1 MGEIVI
7 ASACRT
13 AIGTFGGTLK
23 DVPAAE
29 LGAIVVKEAVKRAG
43 IKPEMVD
50 EVIFGN
56 VLQAGLGQNIA
67 RQVTLKAGLPIET
80 TAMTI
85 NIVCGSGLKSV
96 ALAANQILAGES
108 EIVVCGGTENM
119 SAAPYAIPS
128 ARWGARM
135 NNSKM
140 IDVMVN
146 DGLWDAFNQYHMG
159 ITAENVAEKYGI
171 TREMQDEFAV
181 ASQSKAEAAIK
192 AGKFKDE
199 IVPVVI
205 HGKKGDTVFDTDE
218 HPKFGTTL
226 EKVAKLKPAFKRDG
240 GTVTAANASG
250 INDSAAA
257 LVVMSKE
264 KADEL
269 GIKPLATIVSYATG
283 GVDPSIMG
291 VGPVPAVTK
300 AMARANMT
308 VDDFDLIEANEA
320 FAAQSLA
327 VAQDLK
333 FDMSKVV
340 LLLLAIQ
347 LVHQV
352 PESLL
357 HYYMK
362 CRREKT
368 PIQVLLHCV
377 SVVARA
383 RLLSLKNNSFSSN
396 IHRG

>member
-119 SAAPYAIPS
+119 SAAPYAVPS

-300 AMARANMT
+300 ALARANMT
-308 VDDFDLIEANEA
+308 VDDLDLIEANEA

-333 FDMSKVV
+333 FDMSKVNV
-340 LLLLAIQ
+340 NGGAIA
-347 LVHQV
+347 L
-352 PESLL
+352 
-357 HYYMK
+357 
-362 CRREKT
+362 
-368 PIQVLLHCV
+368 
-377 SVVARA
+377 
-383 RLLSLKNNSFSSN
+383 
-396 IHRG
+396 G

>member
-146 DGLWDAFNQYHMG
+146 EGLWDAFNQYHMG

-205 HGKKGDTVFDTDE
+205 HGKQGDTVFDTDE

-333 FDMSKVV
+333 FDMSKVNV
-340 LLLLAIQ
+340 NGGAIALGHPIGASGARILVTLLYEMQKREDAHTGLATLCIGGGQ
-347 LVHQV
+347 GQALIV
-352 PESLL
+352 
-357 HYYMK
+357 K
-362 CRREKT
+362 K
-368 PIQVLLHCV
+368 
-377 SVVARA
+377 
-383 RLLSLKNNSFSSN
+383 
-396 IHRG
+396 

>member
-1 MGEIVI
+1 MKKVVIV
-7 ASACRT
+7 SACRT
-13 AIGTFGGTLK
+13 AIGAFGGTLK

-29 LGAIVVKEAVKRAG
+29 LGALVVKDAVSRAG
-43 IKPEMVD
+43 IKPEQVD

-56 VLQAGLGQNIA
+56 VLQAGLGQNVA

-80 TAMTI
+80 TAVTI

-96 ALAANQILAGES
+96 AMAANQILAGES

-119 SAAPYAIPS
+119 SAAPYAIPT

-135 NNSKM
+135 NNNK
-140 IDVMVN
+140 IVDVMVN

-218 HPKFGTTL
+218 HPKFGTTI

-333 FDMSKVV
+333 FDMSKVNV
-340 LLLLAIQ
+340 NGGAIALGHPIGASGARILVTLLYEMQKREDAHTGLATLCIGGGQ
-347 LVHQV
+347 GQALIV
-352 PESLL
+352 
-357 HYYMK
+357 K
-362 CRREKT
+362 K
-368 PIQVLLHCV
+368 
-377 SVVARA
+377 
-383 RLLSLKNNSFSSN
+383 
-396 IHRG
+396 

>member
-108 EIVVCGGTENM
+108 EIGVCGGTENM
-119 SAAPYAIPS
+119 SAAPYAVPS

-300 AMARANMT
+300 ALARANMT
-308 VDDFDLIEANEA
+308 VDDLDLIEANEA

-333 FDMSKVV
+333 FDMSKVNV
-340 LLLLAIQ
+340 NGGAIALGHPIGASGARILVTLLYEMQKREDAHTGLATLCIGGGQ
-347 LVHQV
+347 GQALIV
-352 PESLL
+352 
-357 HYYMK
+357 K
-362 CRREKT
+362 K
-368 PIQVLLHCV
+368 
-377 SVVARA
+377 
-383 RLLSLKNNSFSSN
+383 
-396 IHRG
+396 

>member
-56 VLQAGLGQNIA
+56 VLQAGLGQNVA

-119 SAAPYAIPS
+119 SAAPYAVPS

-308 VDDFDLIEANEA
+308 IDDLDLIEANEA

-333 FDMSKVV
+333 FDMSKVNV
-340 LLLLAIQ
+340 NGGAIALGHPIGASGARILVTLLYELQKREDAHTGLATLCIGGGQ
-347 LVHQV
+347 GQALIV
-352 PESLL
+352 
-357 HYYMK
+357 K
-362 CRREKT
+362 K
-368 PIQVLLHCV
+368 
-377 SVVARA
+377 
-383 RLLSLKNNSFSSN
+383 
-396 IHRG
+396 

>member
-333 FDMSKVV
+333 FDMSKVNV
-340 LLLLAIQ
+340 NGGAIALGHPIGASGARILVTLLYEMQKREDAHTGLATLCIAGGQ
-347 LVHQV
+347 GQALIV
-352 PESLL
+352 
-357 HYYMK
+357 K
-362 CRREKT
+362 K
-368 PIQVLLHCV
+368 
-377 SVVARA
+377 
-383 RLLSLKNNSFSSN
+383 
-396 IHRG
+396 

>member
-1 MGEIVI
+1 MKKVVIV
-7 ASACRT
+7 SACRT
-13 AIGTFGGTLK
+13 AIGAFGGTLK

-29 LGAIVVKEAVKRAG
+29 LGALVVKEAVSRAG
-43 IKPEMVD
+43 IKPEQVD

-56 VLQAGLGQNIA
+56 VLQAGLGQNVA

-80 TAMTI
+80 TAVTI

-96 ALAANQILAGES
+96 AMAANQILAGES

-119 SAAPYAIPS
+119 SAAPYAVPS

-226 EKVAKLKPAFKRDG
+226 EKVAQLKPAFKRDG

-250 INDSAAA
+250 INDSAAG
-257 LVVMSKE
+257 LVVMSEE

-308 VDDFDLIEANEA
+308 IDDIDLIEANEA

-333 FDMSKVV
+333 FDMSKVNV
-340 LLLLAIQ
+340 NGGAIALGHPIGASGARILVTLLYEMQKREDAHTGLATLCIGGGQ
-347 LVHQV
+347 GQALIV
-352 PESLL
+352 
-357 HYYMK
+357 K
-362 CRREKT
+362 K
-368 PIQVLLHCV
+368 
-377 SVVARA
+377 
-383 RLLSLKNNSFSSN
+383 
-396 IHRG
+396 

>member
-333 FDMSKVV
+333 FDMSKVNV
-340 LLLLAIQ
+340 NGGAIALGHPIGASGARILVTLIYEMQKREDAQTGLATLCIGGGQ
-347 LVHQV
+347 GQALIV
-352 PESLL
+352 
-357 HYYMK
+357 K
-362 CRREKT
+362 K
-368 PIQVLLHCV
+368 
-377 SVVARA
+377 
-383 RLLSLKNNSFSSN
+383 
-396 IHRG
+396 

>member
-43 IKPEMVD
+43 IKPEMVV

-119 SAAPYAIPS
+119 SAAPYAVPS

-218 HPKFGTTL
+218 HPKFGTTI

-333 FDMSKVV
+333 FDMSKVNV
-340 LLLLAIQ
+340 NGGAIALGHPIGASGARILVTLLYEMQKREDAHTGLATLCIGGGQ
-347 LVHQV
+347 GQALIV
-352 PESLL
+352 
-357 HYYMK
+357 K
-362 CRREKT
+362 K
-368 PIQVLLHCV
+368 
-377 SVVARA
+377 
-383 RLLSLKNNSFSSN
+383 
-396 IHRG
+396 

>member
-333 FDMSKVV
+333 FDMSKVNV
-340 LLLLAIQ
+340 NGGAIALGHPIGASGARILVTLLYEMQKREDAHTGLATLCIGGGMGCSTI
-347 LVHQV
+347 V
-352 PESLL
+352 E
-357 HYYMK
+357 
-362 CRREKT
+362 RD
-368 PIQVLLHCV
+368 
-377 SVVARA
+377 
-383 RLLSLKNNSFSSN
+383 
-396 IHRG
+396 

>member
-119 SAAPYAIPS
+119 SAAPYAVPS

-308 VDDFDLIEANEA
+308 IDDIDLVEANEA

-333 FDMSKVV
+333 FDMSKVNV
-340 LLLLAIQ
+340 NGGAIALGHPIGASGARILVTLLYELQKREDAHTGLATLCIGGGQ
-347 LVHQV
+347 GQALIV
-352 PESLL
+352 
-357 HYYMK
+357 K
-362 CRREKT
+362 K
-368 PIQVLLHCV
+368 
-377 SVVARA
+377 
-383 RLLSLKNNSFSSN
+383 
-396 IHRG
+396 

>member
-1 MGEIVI
+1 MKKVVIV
-7 ASACRT
+7 SACRT
-13 AIGTFGGTLK
+13 AIGAFGGTLK

-29 LGAIVVKEAVKRAG
+29 LGALVVKEAVSRAG
-43 IKPEMVD
+43 IKPEQVD

-56 VLQAGLGQNIA
+56 VLQAGLGQNVA

-80 TAMTI
+80 TAVTI

-96 ALAANQILAGES
+96 AMAANQILAGES

-119 SAAPYAIPS
+119 SAAPYAIPT

-135 NNSKM
+135 NNNK
-140 IDVMVN
+140 IVDVMVN

-308 VDDFDLIEANEA
+308 VDDLDLIEANEA

-333 FDMSKVV
+333 FDMSKVNV
-340 LLLLAIQ
+340 NGGAIALGHPIGASGARILVTLLYEMQKREDAHTGLATLCIGGGQ
-347 LVHQV
+347 GQALIV
-352 PESLL
+352 
-357 HYYMK
+357 K
-362 CRREKT
+362 K
-368 PIQVLLHCV
+368 
-377 SVVARA
+377 
-383 RLLSLKNNSFSSN
+383 
-396 IHRG
+396 

>member
-171 TREMQDEFAV
+171 TREMQKQLSKQ
-181 ASQSKAEAAIK
+181 ASSK
-192 AGKFKDE
+192 
-199 IVPVVI
+199 
-205 HGKKGDTVFDTDE
+205 
-218 HPKFGTTL
+218 
-226 EKVAKLKPAFKRDG
+226 
-240 GTVTAANASG
+240 
-250 INDSAAA
+250 
-257 LVVMSKE
+257 
-264 KADEL
+264 
-269 GIKPLATIVSYATG
+269 
-283 GVDPSIMG
+283 
-291 VGPVPAVTK
+291 
-300 AMARANMT
+300 
-308 VDDFDLIEANEA
+308 
-320 FAAQSLA
+320 
-327 VAQDLK
+327 
-333 FDMSKVV
+333 
-340 LLLLAIQ
+340 
-347 LVHQV
+347 
-352 PESLL
+352 
-357 HYYMK
+357 MK
-362 CRREKT
+362 
-368 PIQVLLHCV
+368 
-377 SVVARA
+377 
-383 RLLSLKNNSFSSN
+383 SFL
-396 IHRG
+396 

>member
-119 SAAPYAIPS
+119 SAAPYAVPS

-218 HPKFGTTL
+218 HPKFGTTI
-226 EKVAKLKPAFKRDG
+226 EKVAKLKTAFKRDG

-308 VDDFDLIEANEA
+308 IDDIDLVEANEA

-333 FDMSKVV
+333 FDMSKVNV
-340 LLLLAIQ
+340 NGGAIALGHPIGASGARILVTLLYELQKREDAHTGLATLCIGGGQ
-347 LVHQV
+347 GQALIV
-352 PESLL
+352 
-357 HYYMK
+357 K
-362 CRREKT
+362 K
-368 PIQVLLHCV
+368 
-377 SVVARA
+377 
-383 RLLSLKNNSFSSN
+383 
-396 IHRG
+396 

>member
-226 EKVAKLKPAFKRDG
+226 EKVAKLKPAFKKDG

-333 FDMSKVV
+333 FDMSKVNV
-340 LLLLAIQ
+340 NGGAIALGHPIGASGARILVTLLYEMQKREDSHTGLATLCIGGGQ
-347 LVHQV
+347 GQALIV
-352 PESLL
+352 
-357 HYYMK
+357 K
-362 CRREKT
+362 K
-368 PIQVLLHCV
+368 
-377 SVVARA
+377 
-383 RLLSLKNNSFSSN
+383 
-396 IHRG
+396 

>member
-56 VLQAGLGQNIA
+56 VLQAGLGQNVA

-333 FDMSKVV
+333 FDMSKVNV
-340 LLLLAIQ
+340 NGGAIALGHPIGASGARILITLL
-347 LVHQV
+347 
-352 PESLL
+352 
-357 HYYMK
+357 Y
-362 CRREKT
+362 
-368 PIQVLLHCV
+368 
-377 SVVARA
+377 
-383 RLLSLKNNSFSSN
+383 
-396 IHRG
+396 

>member
-56 VLQAGLGQNIA
+56 VLQAGLGQNVA

-80 TAMTI
+80 TAVTI

-96 ALAANQILAGES
+96 AMAANQILAGES

-333 FDMSKVV
+333 FDMSKVNV
-340 LLLLAIQ
+340 NGGAIALGHPIGASGARILVTLLYEMQKREDAKKGLATLCIGGGQ
-347 LVHQV
+347 GQALIV
-352 PESLL
+352 
-357 HYYMK
+357 
-362 CRREKT
+362 EK
-368 PIQVLLHCV
+368 
-377 SVVARA
+377 A
-383 RLLSLKNNSFSSN
+383 
-396 IHRG
+396 

>member
-67 RQVTLKAGLPIET
+67 RQVTLRAGLPIET

-333 FDMSKVV
+333 FDMSKVNV
-340 LLLLAIQ
+340 NGGAIALGHPIGASGARILVTLLYEMQKREDAHTGLATLCIGGGQ
-347 LVHQV
+347 GQALIV
-352 PESLL
+352 
-357 HYYMK
+357 K
-362 CRREKT
+362 K
-368 PIQVLLHCV
+368 
-377 SVVARA
+377 
-383 RLLSLKNNSFSSN
+383 
-396 IHRG
+396 

>member
-119 SAAPYAIPS
+119 SAAPYAVPS

-218 HPKFGTTL
+218 HPKFGTTI

-257 LVVMSKE
+257 LVVMPKE

-308 VDDFDLIEANEA
+308 IDDIDLVEANEA

-333 FDMSKVV
+333 FDMSKVNV
-340 LLLLAIQ
+340 NGGAIALGHPIGASGARILVTLLYELQKREDAHTGLATLCIGGGQ
-347 LVHQV
+347 GQALIV
-352 PESLL
+352 
-357 HYYMK
+357 K
-362 CRREKT
+362 K
-368 PIQVLLHCV
+368 
-377 SVVARA
+377 
-383 RLLSLKNNSFSSN
+383 
-396 IHRG
+396 

>member
-226 EKVAKLKPAFKRDG
+226 EKVAKLQPAFKRDG

-333 FDMSKVV
+333 FDMSKVNV
-340 LLLLAIQ
+340 NGGAIALGHPIGASGARILVTLLYEMQKREDAHTGLATLCIGGGQ
-347 LVHQV
+347 GQALIV
-352 PESLL
+352 
-357 HYYMK
+357 K
-362 CRREKT
+362 K
-368 PIQVLLHCV
+368 
-377 SVVARA
+377 
-383 RLLSLKNNSFSSN
+383 
-396 IHRG
+396 

>member
-119 SAAPYAIPS
+119 SAAPYAVPS

-226 EKVAKLKPAFKRDG
+226 EKVAKLKPAFKKDG

-257 LVVMSKE
+257 FVVMSQE
-264 KADEL
+264 KAEEL
-269 GIKPLATIVSYATG
+269 GLKPMATIVSYATG

-291 VGPVPAVTK
+291 VGPVPAVKKAMTK
-300 AMARANMT
+300 ADLT
-308 VDDFDLIEANEA
+308 IDDIDLIEANEA

-327 VAQDLK
+327 VAQELK
-333 FDMSKVV
+333 FDMNKVNV
-340 LLLLAIQ
+340 NGGAIALGHPIGASGARILVTLLYEMQKREDAKKGLATLCIGGGQ
-347 LVHQV
+347 GQALIV
-352 PESLL
+352 
-357 HYYMK
+357 
-362 CRREKT
+362 EK
-368 PIQVLLHCV
+368 
-377 SVVARA
+377 A
-383 RLLSLKNNSFSSN
+383 
-396 IHRG
+396 

>member
-327 VAQDLK
+327 VAQELK
-333 FDMSKVV
+333 FDMSKVNV
-340 LLLLAIQ
+340 NGGAIALGHPIGASGARILVTLLYEMQKREDAHTGLATLCIGGGQ
-347 LVHQV
+347 GQALIV
-352 PESLL
+352 
-357 HYYMK
+357 K
-362 CRREKT
+362 K
-368 PIQVLLHCV
+368 
-377 SVVARA
+377 
-383 RLLSLKNNSFSSN
+383 
-396 IHRG
+396 